1 MLLPGLR
8 PLWRDRG
15 SVQLGLDPRRAVVLE
30 LADPSAA
37 ELLDLL
43 DGAHT
48 EDSVVAH
55 AGRLGLSA
63 EATLGILRDLSAA
76 GLIIPAEDLLPA
88 ALSAADR
95 ERLAGEAGALAH
107 AGDGRSPARVLA
119 RRRGQRVV
127 IAGSGRLVT
136 LVGHGLLDA
145 GVGRV
150 ARLRSGS
157 RGPRGIVTAAGSSQ
171 PVRVSAA
178 SLTIDVRSN
187 AAPAPA
193 SPRRPVLTV
202 TVREGVVIAGPLV
215 PGTGGPCLRCLDL
228 HRSDLDPQW
237 PSLAAQLPAENA
249 ATPCRASTLLTA
261 AGVVVAEALALLD
274 DGEPATI
281 GGCLEIH
288 GPGEIRRR
296 TWQRHP
302 SCDC

>member
-15 SVQLGLDPRRAVVLE
+15 SVQLGLDPRRAVVLD

-48 EDSVVAH
+48 EDAVVAH

-63 EATLGILRDLSAA
+63 EATLGILRDLAAA
-76 GLIIPAEDLLPA
+76 GLTIPAEDLLPA

-107 AGDGRSPARVLA
+107 DGCSPAQVLT

-127 IAGSGRLVT
+127 IAGYGRLVS
-136 LVGHGLLDA
+136 LVSHGLLDA

-150 ARLRSGS
+150 ARQTAGS
-157 RGPRGIVTAAGSSQ
+157 KGPRGIVAAVGSTR

-178 SLTIDVRSN
+178 SLTIDVRG
-187 AAPAPA
+187 ATAPAPA
-193 SPRRPVLTV
+193 TPRRPALAVSL
-202 TVREGVVIAGPLV
+202 REGVVIVGPLV
-215 PGTGGPCLRCLDL
+215 PISGGPCLRCHDL

-237 PSLAAQLPAENA
+237 PSLAAQFPTVHEA
-249 ATPCRASTLLTA
+249 APCHASTLLTA
-261 AGVVVAEALALLD
+261 AGLVVAEALILLD
-274 DGEPATI
+274 GGEPATV
-281 GGCLEIH
+281 GGCVEIH
-288 GPGEIRRR
+288 GPAEIRRR
-296 TWQRHP
+296 GWQRHP
-302 SCDC
+302 ACDC